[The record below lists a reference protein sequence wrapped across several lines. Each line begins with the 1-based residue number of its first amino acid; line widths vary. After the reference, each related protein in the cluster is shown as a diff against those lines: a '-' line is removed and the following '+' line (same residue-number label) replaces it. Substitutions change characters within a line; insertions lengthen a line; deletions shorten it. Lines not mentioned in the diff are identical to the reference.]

1 MPTVSE
7 YYRHNMPT
15 DTVRTSPHLISD
27 TRVGIEVELEGFHS
41 DQPKVRGWNTIPDG
55 SLRDGGLEFVFNGP
69 VGGVTAMTRLT
80 ALGEVLGPY
89 QEDIKCS
96 ERTSLHV
103 HVDVRELELGQVW
116 LMLVL
121 YGLVEPYLFTVCGEH
136 RADNIYSLAWYKGEH
151 QLSNL
156 SALSYNNG
164 FRATGDSE
172 MFPKYATVNI
182 GALNTFG
189 SLEFR
194 GHEGTATIDQMTLWV
209 NHLLALKEYVLGF
222 QHPCDGKGLLDQ
234 SFRLGAEDFLRD
246 VFGDLLTTPIDG
258 ESYEK
263 LMDIGK
269 SVAIDLLFSRELDS
283 AAHEVPTNFRSDQ
296 D

>member
-7 YYRHNMPT
+7 HYDHSMPT
-15 DTVRTSPHLISD
+15 DTVRASTHLISD
-27 TRVGIEVELEGFHS
+27 TRVGIEVELEGFNS

-69 VGGVTAMTRLT
+69 VGGVTAMSRLT
-80 ALGEVLGPY
+80 ALGEALEPY
-89 QEDIKCS
+89 QDTIKCS

-103 HVDVRELELGQVW
+103 HVDVRDLELDQVW
-116 LMLVL
+116 SMLLL

-136 RADNIYSLAWYKGEH
+136 RADNIYSLAWYKGEC
-151 QLSNL
+151 QLAPL
-156 SALSYNNG
+156 SSLRRIQNY
-164 FRATGDSE
+164 RHTGDGE
-172 MFPKYATVNI
+172 TFPKYATVNI

-194 GHEGTATIDQMTLWV
+194 GHEGTATIEQMVLWV
-209 NHLLALKEYVLGF
+209 NHLLALKEYVLSS
-222 QHPCDGKGLLDQ
+222 DVSARTLLER
-234 SFRLGAEDFLRD
+234 SFGMGAEEFLRD

-258 ESYEK
+258 TPYQK
-263 LMDIGK
+263 LMDMGN
-269 SVAIDLLFSRELDS
+269 SVAVDLLFPRELDN
-283 AAHEVPTNFRSDQ
+283 AAHNLLEHFRPDR